1 MNDTKEQILLAALE
15 LFAREGYEG
24 TSISMI
30 ADALGLSKGA
40 LYRHYEGKQAILQAI
55 LRRMEEGDA
64 SQAQAHAL
72 PQAAQPQAPAD
83 YARARLED
91 VLSFTRA
98 MFAYWT
104 QQPFPCAFRRM
115 LTLEQFRSPD
125 IGRLYQQYL
134 GSGPVGYLRDLF
146 ASMRPGIPDERAQ
159 SLAVA
164 LFAPLH
170 LLFALTD
177 GGMPSCRAEALL
189 ARQLTAFRQVYEQE
203 EIYAI
208 SQERSL

>member
-115 LTLEQFRSPD
+115 CASRCVRAHMAGHVT
-125 IGRLYQQYL
+125 
-134 GSGPVGYLRDLF
+134 GPNGLF
-146 ASMRPGIPDERAQ
+146 SCW
-159 SLAVA
+159 
-164 LFAPLH
+164 LF
-170 LLFALTD
+170 
-177 GGMPSCRAEALL
+177 S
-189 ARQLTAFRQVYEQE
+189 
-203 EIYAI
+203 
-208 SQERSL
+208 